1 MWGNKVKL
9 VKLTG
14 SFQGSEDCSQFQ
26 GWLYGRVWH
35 QPREKKKYR
44 TRLAS
49 HNVKTACNGRTG
61 KYGKCGATTNAMV
74 FWYRTYRNIGAI
86 GCADRKF
93 PSASFTAK
101 TYPAWDR
108 ATPDR
113 RHRLQGRFGPRD
125 FVGKLGVLLV
135 NCLTK
140 DRGEGGYRVII
151 NITSRK
157 LSEDLKLSQG

>member
-1 MWGNKVKL
+1 MG
-9 VKLTG
+9 G
-14 SFQGSEDCSQFQ
+14 YGISQGK
-26 GWLYGRVWH
+26 
-35 QPREKKKYR
+35 KKKYR

-140 DRGEGGYRVII
+140 DRGEGGLSSYYKHQIKEII
-151 NITSRK
+151 RG
-157 LSEDLKLSQG
+157 SQG